1 MEHLEKE
8 LIKFLKY
15 VKEVYSDTYGHLEI
29 CDTGDELDHTI
40 ERVVKD
46 YINNKL
52 KYSNENR

>member
-15 VKEVYSDTYGHLEI
+15 VKEVYTYGHLEI

>member
-15 VKEVYSDTYGHLEI
+15 VKEVHTDTYGHLEI
-29 CDTGDELDHTI
+29 CDTGDELDPTI